1 MYSST
6 CILIYV
12 WKGQKDNSQQFK
24 SQSQISFGAFKFSS
38 KTVKVLCY
46 TSAWIKKKKNNSKK
60 NQASDGQ
67 CSTFVYYVNLT
78 VMADRQWCI

>member
-46 TSAWIKKKKNNSKK
+46 TSAWIKKKKTTVKK
-60 NQASDGQ
+60 TKLMMDSAVHL
-67 CSTFVYYVNLT
+67 STMLIW
-78 VMADRQWCI
+78 Q

>member
-24 SQSQISFGAFKFSS
+24 SQPQISFGAFKFSS

-46 TSAWIKKKKNNSKK
+46 TSAWIKYKNSKK
-60 NQASDGQ
+60 KTKLVMD
-67 CSTFVYYVNLT
+67 STVQLST
-78 VMADRQWCI
+78 MLIWQ